1 MASGF
6 SPRPHTRG
14 SGTVLLRAATL
25 VAATG
30 IGILASAAYLW
41 ITPPVYEASAE
52 LLIEADDPRAG
63 PGPADDGMVET
74 QAALIRS
81 QVILDPLIE
90 IESLQTDPTFAETAH
105 EPVLKPAIRRIK
117 AMLGTA
123 EPEPE
128 ASPADYDAVLK
139 AQPNTVSAL
148 YGRGYAKLKK
158 GDKRGQAD
166 MSTATTAAPTIAQEF
181 KTRKGWTRQTLRK
194 QVSAAWLR
202 KLRREGVTHVALNSD
217 GRTADFS
224 IEELLASA
232 AKGTK

>member
-128 ASPADYDAVLK
+128 ASPADYDAVL
-139 AQPNTVSAL
+139 ALLQERLTVRRKDGSNVLEIVMRNPDPDRAAELANSIIDLYFDELDAMPAAGSAL
-148 YGRGYAKLKK
+148 EVPPGLVRLSIGIES
-158 GDKRGQAD
+158 AD
-166 MSTATTAAPTIAQEF
+166 DLVAD
-181 KTRKGWTRQTLRK
+181 LRDALD
-194 QVSAAWLR
+194 SLR
-202 KLRREGVTHVALNSD
+202 
-217 GRTADFS
+217 
-224 IEELLASA
+224 
-232 AKGTK
+232 